1 MWDIIFVIMP
11 PICGNFGNIEWP
23 SSLVNCQH
31 FQPWHQREKL
41 GSYLLEI
48 VSIFMFLLLSALLW
62 NQSVILHSFR
72 LLGSGRCRCCIR
84 CTGMYPLPASLSASA
99 RFSKIKVN
107 LTAYK
112 KTLKLYFLFRF
123 KLLNVNWLVLNCLF
137 LR

>member
-23 SSLVNCQH
+23 SSFIVNCQH

-48 VSIFMFLLLSALLW
+48 VSMFMFLLLSALLW

-84 CTGMYPLPASLSASA
+84 CTGMYPLPASLSA